1 MKQPMQPN
9 IPNIPHVPPMPRAN
23 KPPLGVKPR
32 HIHDEERRQDLAGA
46 IARYI
51 EDGGM
56 AVPVEWV
63 NEYNELLRRKKEG
76 RL

>member
-1 MKQPMQPN
+1 MLEQPS
-9 IPNIPHVPPMPRAN
+9 VPPMPRGR

-51 EDGGM
+51 ENREM
-56 AVPVEWV
+56 ALPIEWV
-63 NEYNELLRRKKEG
+63 NEYNELTRRKTEV